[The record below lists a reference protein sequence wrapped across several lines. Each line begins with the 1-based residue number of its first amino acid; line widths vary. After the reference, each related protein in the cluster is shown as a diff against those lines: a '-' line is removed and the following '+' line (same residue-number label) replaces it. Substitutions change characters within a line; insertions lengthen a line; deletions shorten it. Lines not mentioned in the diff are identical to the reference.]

1 MSKALRV
8 FLSPMLLVLFAQK
21 VHNFSKK
28 LTYMDLKT
36 FVRESLIQIDEA
48 LSETS
53 GKFTQYK
60 YKYWRNTWGN
70 PTIDFEVQVY
80 ASEWTGTAWWAWI
93 SVAWWKLW
101 VNWESNNSNY
111 EQSKISFSIVR
122 ENTPEQENE
131 EHEEKW
137 KYHAQTSYWIGNNE
151 ISSKVF

>member
-1 MSKALRV
+1 MGFGERNCLSQKIKRNQMSKALRV

-60 YKYWRNTWGN
+60 YKY
-70 PTIDFEVQVY
+70 
-80 ASEWTGTAWWAWI
+80 
-93 SVAWWKLW
+93 
-101 VNWESNNSNY
+101 
-111 EQSKISFSIVR
+111 
-122 ENTPEQENE
+122 
-131 EHEEKW
+131 
-137 KYHAQTSYWIGNNE
+137 
-151 ISSKVF
+151 